1 MASVTVQLPADL
13 AEQIHVP
20 DLSREVTLV
29 MAMNLFREGTVSL
42 GRAAELSSLPL
53 ADFMDLCAQHGIP
66 IVRYTSQDL
75 DQERE
80 SLIRLGF

>member
-13 AEQIHVP
+13 ADQIHTP

-29 MAMNLFREGTVSL
+29 MAMNLFREQVVSL
-42 GRAAELSSLPL
+42 GRAAELCSLPL

-66 IVRYTSQDL
+66 VLRYTAEDL
-75 DQERE
+75 DEERATM
-80 SLIRLGF
+80 IRLGF